1 MSWESAMGLRRWSIV
16 CCVVA
21 WGCAATAETPPT
33 AMMTS
38 LPGVPLVAPPEGT
51 PAVAVTWYGVST
63 LLFDDGETKILTDGF
78 FSRPLFE
85 SLESIAEPNMAQIAR
100 MVETADLQDLAM
112 ITAVHS
118 HFDHAMDVGEVA
130 RATGAKVFASESTA
144 NVARGAGVDESQ
156 IVVVDDRRTERYGE
170 FAVTLIRS
178 AHLPLENGGPP
189 IPGTID
195 APLVPPAPI
204 GAWKEGGSYSVVIEH
219 PAGTAVVQGSAGY
232 VEGRLDDVTA
242 DVVYLG
248 VGGVG
253 IPGKDHVASYFEEI
267 VKATGA
273 GCARPVHWDDFNRPF
288 GEIAFMGDREGAE
301 EGISWVREFAAAG
314 DPPVGLATL
323 PFGQAVDAFAGCGTR
338 H

>member
-1 MSWESAMGLRRWSIV
+1 MGLFRWSIV
-16 CCVVA
+16 CCIA
-21 WGCAATAETPPT
+21 ALGSAAAAQQPSAATV
-33 AMMTS
+33 TS
-38 LPGVPLVAPPEGT
+38 LPGIPVLAPPEER
-51 PAVAVTWYGVST
+51 PAVAVTWYGVTT

-85 SLESIAEPNMAQIAR
+85 GLESIAEPDSAQIAR
-100 MVETADLQDLAM
+100 MVQTADLHDLAM

-130 RATGAKVFASESTA
+130 LATGATVFGSESTA
-144 NVARGAGVDESQ
+144 NVARGAGVDESK
-156 IVVVDDRRTERYGE
+156 IVEVDDRRTERYGD

-178 AHLPLENGGPP
+178 AHLPLEDGGPP

-219 PAGTAVVQGSAGY
+219 PAGIAVVQGSAGY
-232 VEGRLDDVTA
+232 VEGRLDEVTA
-242 DVVYLG
+242 DIVYLG

-253 IPGKDHVASYFEEI
+253 IPGKDHVGRYFEEI
-267 VKATGA
+267 VGATGA
-273 GCARPVHWDDFNRPF
+273 GCARPIHWDDFNRPF
-288 GEIAFMGDREGAE
+288 GEIVFMGGREAVD
-301 EGISWVREFAAAG
+301 EGIAWVRDVAAA

-323 PFGQAVDAFAGCGTR
+323 PFGKAVDAFAGCGTR

>member
-1 MSWESAMGLRRWSIV
+1 MGLRRWSIV
-16 CCVVA
+16 CCIAALTCAAAAEPPVVA
-21 WGCAATAETPPT
+21 L
-33 AMMTS
+33 TS
-38 LPGVPLVAPPEGT
+38 LPGIPVLGPPEGT
-51 PAVAVTWYGVST
+51 PAVSVTWYGVST

-85 SLESIAEPNMAQIAR
+85 GLDSIAEPDMAQIAR
-100 MVETADLQDLAM
+100 MVETADLHDLAM

-130 RATGAKVFASESTA
+130 RATSATVFASESTA
-144 NVARGAGVDESQ
+144 NVARGAGVDESR
-156 IVVVDDRRTERYGE
+156 IVVVDDRRTERYGD

-178 AHLPLENGGPP
+178 AHLPLDNGGPP

-232 VEGRLDDVTA
+232 VAGRLNDVRA

-253 IPGKDHVASYFEEI
+253 IPGKDHVGSYFEEI
-267 VKATGA
+267 VRATGA

-288 GEIAFMGDREGAE
+288 GEIVFMGDREGVE
-301 EGISWVREFAAAG
+301 EGIAWVRDFAAA

-323 PFGQAVDAFAGCGTR
+323 PFGKAVDAFAGCGTP

>member
-1 MSWESAMGLRRWSIV
+1 MGLGRWSVSLCI
-16 CCVVA
+16 A
-21 WGCAATAETPPT
+21 LYFAEWGCGVSAQEPP
-33 AMMTS
+33 APPVSS
-38 LPGVPLVAPPEGT
+38 LPGIPVLAPPEGT
-51 PAVAVTWYGVST
+51 PAVSVTWYGVTT

-85 SLESIAEPNMAQIAR
+85 GLDSIAEPDKAQIGR
-100 MVETADLQDLAM
+100 MVEAAELNGLAM

-130 RATGAKVFASESTA
+130 LATGATVFGSQSTA
-144 NVARGAGVDESQ
+144 NVARGAGVDESR
-156 IVVVDDRRTERYGE
+156 IAVVDDRRTERYGE

-178 AHLPLENGGPP
+178 AHLPLEDGGPP

-195 APLVPPAPI
+195 VPLVPPAPI

-232 VEGRLDDVTA
+232 VEGRLDDVSA
-242 DVVYLG
+242 DIVYLG

-253 IPGKDHVASYFEEI
+253 IPGKDHVGTYFQEI
-267 VKATGA
+267 VRATGA
-273 GCARPVHWDDFNRPF
+273 GCALPVHWDDFNRPF
-288 GEIAFMGDREGAE
+288 GEIVFMGDREGVD
-301 EGISWVREFAAAG
+301 EGIAWVREFAAAG

-323 PFGQAVDAFAGCGTR
+323 PFGQAVDAFAECD
-338 H
+338 